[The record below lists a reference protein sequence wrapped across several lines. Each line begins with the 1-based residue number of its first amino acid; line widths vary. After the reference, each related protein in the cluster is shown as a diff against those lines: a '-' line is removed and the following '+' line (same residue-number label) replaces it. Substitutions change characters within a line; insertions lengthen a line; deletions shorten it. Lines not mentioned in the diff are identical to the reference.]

1 MVTVGPALAGHVS
14 ADTPDPARAADP
26 RRGWGVGLFV
36 ALAGLYFA
44 VGAVLILRFNMFD
57 PDAPSRVANAG
68 YVVMSR
74 QPHLSAIGFVWN
86 PLPSMVQIPILPFSQ
101 WWPELKTHGLAGVLQ
116 SALFMAGAA
125 VMVRRIAL
133 DRGVGTAW
141 RWLAVGC
148 FALQPMI
155 VIYGASGMSEAA
167 ETFFL
172 LWCVRHLMQWVHL
185 QRVGDLTWAGIAL
198 GLGYLCR
205 YEAVPAA
212 CGAAL
217 LVGAV
222 AFRAARRSQRVN
234 NAMLSVIIVLFPLA
248 TAFIVWALTSWVV
261 SGELFATLSSQY
273 GNDSQVSA
281 AMERGGPLAEAA
293 SSDWVVIAARLLGMQ
308 PFALLAVAIAVA
320 HSVLRRKADA
330 LVPIAV
336 FGPVLAF
343 AVWGQ
348 YTSTTFGW
356 FRFYLL
362 AIPLVIC
369 VALALW
375 EPTAPRGT
383 NRWRADSAASRAG
396 AALLCVSLAIG
407 IPVTVAAMGNERIGN
422 QQLQFGLRS
431 LFDEERYPPAEQWY
445 RRLMVNDRALA
456 EYFDRKRL
464 PDGAVLM
471 DTFNTWGIWLA
482 SDHPRQFL
490 ITSDYDFAAAVNRPW
505 DFGIQYIVASNP
517 NISNADALNLRY
529 PTLWQDGAGLGTLVH
544 SVYGATGDERFR
556 VYRTTGRPAVTEP
569 TEEQINRAGAAGA
582 PDPSQTDRGT
592 GADRAP
598 ARGTPGG

>member
-1 MVTVGPALAGHVS
+1 MTVRPAVVGPEGAL
-14 ADTPDPARAADP
+14 TPEAASVTEP
-26 RRGWGVGLFV
+26 GRGWGVGLFA
-36 ALAGLYFA
+36 ALASLYFV
-44 VGAVLILRFNMFD
+44 VGAVLVLRFNMFD

-133 DRGVGTAW
+133 DRGVGTVW

-155 VIYGASGMSEAA
+155 IVYGASGMSEAA
-167 ETFFL
+167 QTFCL
-172 LWCVRHLMQWVHL
+172 LWCVRHLMQWVRF
-185 QRVGDLTWAGIAL
+185 QRVGDLAWAGIAL
-198 GLGYLCR
+198 GLCYLCR

-222 AFRAARRSQRVN
+222 TFYTARRSQRVN
-234 NAMLSVIIVLFPLA
+234 SAILSVIIVLFPLA

-281 AMERGGPLAEAA
+281 AMERGSPLGEAA
-293 SSDWVVIAARLLGMQ
+293 SSDWVVIAARVLGMQ
-308 PFALLAVAIAVA
+308 PFALLAVAIAIA
-320 HSVLRRKADA
+320 HSVLRRKVDA
-330 LVPIAV
+330 LVPISV
-336 FGPVLAF
+336 LGPVLAF
-343 AVWGQ
+343 AAWGQ

-375 EPTAPRGT
+375 EPADPTRKHT
-383 NRWRADSAASRAG
+383 RWRADNTASRAG
-396 AALLCVSLAIG
+396 AALLCASLAIG
-407 IPVTVAAMGNERIGN
+407 LPVTLAATADERIGN
-422 QQLQFGLRS
+422 QQLQFGLWT
-431 LFDEERYPPAEQWY
+431 LLDPEGYPASEQWY

-456 EYFDRKRL
+456 EYFDRKHL
-464 PDGAVLM
+464 PDGSVLM

-490 ITSDYDFAAAVNRPW
+490 ITSDYDFTAAVNRPW
-505 DFGIQYIVASNP
+505 DFGVQYIVASNP
-517 NISNADALNLRY
+517 TISNADALNLRY

-556 VYRTTGRPAVTEP
+556 IYRTTGRPANTEP
-569 TEEQINRAGAAGA
+569 TAEQLSQAGAAGA
-582 PDPSQTDRGT
+582 PDPAETAPET
-592 GADRAP
+592 GADRDP

>member
-1 MVTVGPALAGHVS
+1 MVTVRPSIAGDAGSV
-14 ADTPDPARAADP
+14 AGDPAPAAEP
-26 RRGWGVGLFV
+26 RRAWGIGLFV
-36 ALAGLYFA
+36 ALSILYFA
-44 VGAVLILRFNMFD
+44 VGAVLVLQFNMFD

-74 QPHLSAIGFVWN
+74 HPHLSAIGFVWN
-86 PLPSMVQIPILPFSQ
+86 PLPSMVQIPMLPFSQ
-101 WWPELKTHGLAGVLQ
+101 WWPELKTHGLAGVMQ
-116 SALFMAGAA
+116 SALFMAAAA

-133 DRGVGTAW
+133 DRGVGKAW

-155 VIYGASGMSEAA
+155 IIYGASGMSEAA
-167 ETFFL
+167 HIFCL
-172 LWCVRHLMQWVHL
+172 LWCVRHLLQWVRL
-185 QRVGDLTWAGIAL
+185 ERVGDLAWAGVAL

-205 YEAVPAA
+205 YETVPAA

-217 LVGAV
+217 LVGAF
-222 AFRAARRSQRVN
+222 AFHAARRSQRVN
-234 NAMLSVIIVLFPLA
+234 NAILCVIIVLFPLA

-281 AMERGGPLAEAA
+281 AAERGGPFGEAA
-293 SSDWVVIAARLLGMQ
+293 SKDWVVIAARLLGMQ
-308 PFALLAVAIAVA
+308 PFVVLAVAVAVA
-320 HSVLRRKADA
+320 HSVLRRRADA
-330 LVPIAV
+330 LVPVAV
-336 FGPVLAF
+336 LGPVLAF

-348 YTSTTFGW
+348 YTSSTFGW

-362 AIPLVIC
+362 AVPLVIC

-375 EPTAPRGT
+375 EPGSTGKDVRS
-383 NRWRADSAASRAG
+383 RAENVAARAG
-396 AALLCVSLAIG
+396 AVLLCVSLMIG
-407 IPVTVAAMGNERIGN
+407 IPVTLAAMADERIGN

-431 LFDEERYPPAEQWY
+431 LVDPERYPPEEQWY

-456 EYFDRKRL
+456 DYFDRKRL

-471 DTFNTWGIWLA
+471 DTFNTWGVWLA
-482 SDHPRQFL
+482 SDRPRQFV
-490 ITSDYDFAAAVNRPW
+490 ITSDYDFAAALNRPW
-505 DFGIQYIVASNP
+505 DFGVRYIVASNP

-556 VYRTTGRPAVTEP
+556 IYRTTGRPATAEP
-569 TEEQINRAGAAGA
+569 TADLISQAGATGA
-582 PDPSQTDRGT
+582 PDPSETVPGT
-592 GADRAP
+592 GADRDP

>member
-1 MVTVGPALAGHVS
+1 MTAPAQ
-14 ADTPDPARAADP
+14 P
-26 RRGWGVGLFV
+26 RRAWAVSLFA
-36 ALAGLYFA
+36 ALTALYFA
-44 VGAVLILRFNMFD
+44 VGAVLVLRFNMFD

-86 PLPSMVQIPILPFSQ
+86 PLPSMVQIPILPLSR

-133 DRGVGTAW
+133 DRAVGKAW

-167 ETFFL
+167 EVFCL
-172 LWCVRHLMQWVHL
+172 VWCVRHLLQWL
-185 QRVGDLTWAGIAL
+185 RDQRVGDLAWAGIAL

-205 YEAVPAA
+205 YETVPAA

-217 LVGAV
+217 LVAAV
-222 AFRAARRSQRVN
+222 AFHSARRSERLNSAV
-234 NAMLSVIIVLFPLA
+234 LCVIIVLFPLA
-248 TAFIVWALTSWVV
+248 SAFVVWALTGWVV

-293 SSDWVVIAARLLGMQ
+293 SSDWVVIAARLLGTQ
-308 PFALLAVAIAVA
+308 PFVGLAVAIGIA
-320 HSVLRRKADA
+320 HSVLRRTADA

-336 FGPVLAF
+336 LGPVLAF

-369 VALALW
+369 VALAMSD
-375 EPTAPRGT
+375 PGQPRT
-383 NRWRADSAASRAG
+383 DSPWRAGNASSRTG
-396 AALLCVSLAIG
+396 ATLLCVSLTIG
-407 IPVTVAAMGNERIGN
+407 VPVTVAAMSDERIGN

-431 LFDEERYPPAEQWY
+431 LADPQRYPPSEQWY

-464 PDGAVLM
+464 PDGSVLM
-471 DTFNTWGIWLA
+471 DTFNTWGVWLA
-482 SDHPRQFL
+482 SDRPRQFV
-490 ITSDYDFAAAVNRPW
+490 ITSDYDFTATLNRPW
-505 DFGIQYIVASNP
+505 DFGVQYIVASNP
-517 NISNADALNLRY
+517 AISNADALNLRY

-556 VYRTTGRPAVTEP
+556 IYRTTGRPAAVRP
-569 TEEQINRAGAAGA
+569 
-582 PDPSQTDRGT
+582 
-592 GADRAP
+592 
-598 ARGTPGG
+598 

>member
-1 MVTVGPALAGHVS
+1 MTAHAVIASPPQTVAIVEPAS
-14 ADTPDPARAADP
+14 ATGP
-26 RRGWGVGLFV
+26 RRPWGVALFTI
-36 ALAGLYFA
+36 LASLYFST
-44 VGAVLILRFNMFD
+44 GAVLVLRYNMFD

-86 PLPSMVQIPILPFSQ
+86 PLPSMVQIPILPFSR
-101 WWPELKTHGLAGVLQ
+101 WWPELRTHGLAGVLQ

-125 VMVRRIAL
+125 MMVRRIAL
-133 DRGVGTAW
+133 DRGVGSAW
-141 RWLAVGC
+141 RWLAVAC

-167 ETFFL
+167 EVFCL
-172 LWCVRHLMQWVHL
+172 VWCVRHLLQWVRL
-185 QRVGDLTWAGIAL
+185 QRVGDLAWSGIAL

-205 YEAVPAA
+205 YETIPAA

-217 LVGAV
+217 LVAAV
-222 AFRAARRSQRVN
+222 ACHTARRSERLN
-234 NAMLSVIIVLFPLA
+234 SAILCVIITLFPLA
-248 TAFIVWALTSWVV
+248 SAFIAWAVTGWVV

-281 AMERGGPLAEAA
+281 AMERGGPRGEAA

-308 PFALLAVAIAVA
+308 PFVAVAAAATVA
-320 HSVLRRKADA
+320 YSVMRQKVEA
-330 LVPIAV
+330 LVPVAV
-336 FGPVLAF
+336 MGPVLAF
-343 AVWGQ
+343 AIWGQ
-348 YTSTTFGW
+348 YTSATFGW

-369 VALALW
+369 IALVLW
-375 EPTAPRGT
+375 EPGQQPG
-383 NRWRADSAASRAG
+383 NPLWRAETAASRAG
-396 AALLCVSLAIG
+396 AALLCASLIIG
-407 IPVTVAAMGNERIGN
+407 IPVTVAAMSDERIGN

-431 LFDEERYPPAEQWY
+431 LLDPQQYPPTEQWY

-456 EYFDRKRL
+456 DYFDRKQL
-464 PDGAVLM
+464 PDGSVLM
-471 DTFNTWGIWLA
+471 DTFNTWGVWLA
-482 SDHPRQFL
+482 SDRPRQFV
-490 ITSDYDFAAAVNRPW
+490 ITSDYDFTATLNRPW

-517 NISNADALNLRY
+517 AISNADALNLRY

-556 VYRTTGRPAVTEP
+556 IYRTTGRPAAT
-569 TEEQINRAGAAGA
+569 AA
-582 PDPSQTDRGT
+582 P
-592 GADRAP
+592 
-598 ARGTPGG
+598 

>member
-1 MVTVGPALAGHVS
+1 
-14 ADTPDPARAADP
+14 
-26 RRGWGVGLFV
+26 
-36 ALAGLYFA
+36 
-44 VGAVLILRFNMFD
+44 
-57 PDAPSRVANAG
+57 
-68 YVVMSR
+68 
-74 QPHLSAIGFVWN
+74 
-86 PLPSMVQIPILPFSQ
+86 
-101 WWPELKTHGLAGVLQ
+101 
-116 SALFMAGAA
+116 
-125 VMVRRIAL
+125 
-133 DRGVGTAW
+133 
-141 RWLAVGC
+141 
-148 FALQPMI
+148 
-155 VIYGASGMSEAA
+155 
-167 ETFFL
+167 
-172 LWCVRHLMQWVHL
+172 
-185 QRVGDLTWAGIAL
+185 
-198 GLGYLCR
+198 
-205 YEAVPAA
+205 
-212 CGAAL
+212 
-217 LVGAV
+217 
-222 AFRAARRSQRVN
+222 
-234 NAMLSVIIVLFPLA
+234 
-248 TAFIVWALTSWVV
+248 
-261 SGELFATLSSQY
+261 
-273 GNDSQVSA
+273 
-281 AMERGGPLAEAA
+281 
-293 SSDWVVIAARLLGMQ
+293 
-308 PFALLAVAIAVA
+308 
-320 HSVLRRKADA
+320 ADA

-336 FGPVLAF
+336 LGPVLAF

-348 YTSTTFGW
+348 YTSATFGW

-375 EPTAPRGT
+375 EPTAPRRT
-383 NRWRADSAASRAG
+383 TRWRADNTASRAG
-396 AALLCVSLAIG
+396 AALLCVSLTIG

-431 LFDEERYPPAEQWY
+431 LFDEERYPPDEQWY

-456 EYFDRKRL
+456 EYFDRKQL

-529 PTLWQDGAGLGTLVH
+529 PTLWQDSAGLGTLVH

-569 TEEQINRAGAAGA
+569 TEEQINQAGAAGA
-582 PDPSQTDRGT
+582 PDPSGTDRGT

>member
-1 MVTVGPALAGHVS
+1 MTAHAVITSPPQIVAAVEPPS
-14 ADTPDPARAADP
+14 ATAP
-26 RRGWGVGLFV
+26 RRAWGVALFTI
-36 ALAGLYFA
+36 LASLYFGL
-44 VGAVLILRFNMFD
+44 GAVLVLRFNMFD

-86 PLPSMVQIPILPFSQ
+86 PLPSMVQVPILPLSR
-101 WWPELKTHGLAGVLQ
+101 WWPELRTHGLAGVLQ

-125 VMVRRIAL
+125 MMVRRIAL

-141 RWLAVGC
+141 RWLAVVC

-155 VIYGASGMSEAA
+155 VIYGSSGMSEAA
-167 ETFFL
+167 EVFCL
-172 LWCVRHLMQWVHL
+172 VWCVRHLLQWVRL
-185 QRVGDLTWAGIAL
+185 QRVGDLAWAGIAL

-205 YEAVPAA
+205 YETIPAA

-217 LVGAV
+217 LVAAV
-222 AFRAARRSQRVN
+222 AFHTARGSERLNS
-234 NAMLSVIIVLFPLA
+234 AILSVIITLFPLA
-248 TAFIVWALTSWVV
+248 SAFVAWAVTGWVV

-281 AMERGGPLAEAA
+281 AMERGGPRGEAA

-308 PFALLAVAIAVA
+308 PFVGVAAAAAVAY
-320 HSVLRRKADA
+320 SVMRRKVEA

-336 FGPVLAF
+336 MGPVLAF

-348 YTSTTFGW
+348 YTSATFGW

-362 AIPLVIC
+362 AIPLVVCI
-369 VALALW
+369 ALATW
-375 EPTAPRGT
+375 EPGQRRGNT
-383 NRWRADSAASRAG
+383 LWRAETTASRAG
-396 AALLCVSLAIG
+396 AALLCASLTIG
-407 IPVTVAAMGNERIGN
+407 IPVTVAAMSDERIGN

-431 LFDEERYPPAEQWY
+431 LLDPQRYPPTEQWY

-456 EYFDRKRL
+456 DYFDRKQL
-464 PDGAVLM
+464 PDGSVLM
-471 DTFNTWGIWLA
+471 DTFNTWGVWLA
-482 SDHPRQFL
+482 SARPRQFV
-490 ITSDYDFAAAVNRPW
+490 ITSDYDFTATLNRPW

-517 NISNADALNLRY
+517 AISNADALNLRY

-556 VYRTTGRPAVTEP
+556 VYRTTGRPAAT
-569 TEEQINRAGAAGA
+569 AA
-582 PDPSQTDRGT
+582 P
-592 GADRAP
+592 
-598 ARGTPGG
+598 